1 MKNGINC
8 EHFQEFYNLYIKE
21 LEHNIDYGMRNGL
34 ITEIDNNLKTNEMYS
49 GLYSE
54 ISDLIDGEIE

>member
-8 EHFQEFYNLYIKE
+8 EHFQGFYNLYISE
-21 LEHNIDYGMRNGL
+21 LEYNIGYGMRQGL
-34 ITEIDNNLKTNEMYS
+34 ITEIDNNFKTNELYS

-54 ISDLIDGEIE
+54 ISDLINGEIE

>member
-8 EHFQEFYNLYIKE
+8 EYFQGFYNLYIKE
-21 LEHNIDYGMRNGL
+21 LEYNIDWGMRNGL
-34 ITEIDNNLKTNEMYS
+34 ITEIDNNFKTNEMYS

>member
-21 LEHNIDYGMRNGL
+21 LEYNIDYGMRNGL
-34 ITEIDNNLKTNEMYS
+34 ITEIDNNFKTNEMYS

-54 ISDLIDGEIE
+54 ISDLIDEEMK

>member
-1 MKNGINC
+1 
-8 EHFQEFYNLYIKE
+8 
-21 LEHNIDYGMRNGL
+21 MRNGL
-34 ITEIDNNLKTNEMYS
+34 ITEIDNNFKTNEMYS